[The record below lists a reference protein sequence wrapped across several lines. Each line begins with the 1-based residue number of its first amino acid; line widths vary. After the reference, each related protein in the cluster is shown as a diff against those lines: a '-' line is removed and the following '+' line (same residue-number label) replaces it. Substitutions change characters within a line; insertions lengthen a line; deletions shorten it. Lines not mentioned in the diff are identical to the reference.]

1 MDICA
6 LPCKKPNSE
15 SKQTSIDDLSND
27 LLIEILHRI
36 PLKPAHRFKCVSKRW
51 VQVICQPQFAQRF
64 TQRMKLLYPS
74 QPSPP
79 FTLFFQCSFP
89 RPFPVEFKHFQRDP
103 QFMSSYFSLSFL
115 PQSPNPI
122 IFLATSNGLVLCSTT
137 LLSQMMYYVC
147 NPLTANWVALVPPR
161 FDSHVLAGFVCHSYY
176 DDSDTITR
184 FKVVRVSAIE
194 TGKKSLDLC
203 VEIFNSDTSEWQQF
217 TEQCEGLHVTLDFT
231 KFQTHAVLA
240 HNDIMHWAHC
250 GSRYILAFDPNNK
263 HDHKCRLIRQPR
275 ELYDMY
281 GHVCLSACQG
291 RLRCMFLSN
300 SNNYTLL
307 FQHWELEDYI
317 AGKWCLVAKFPVSNT
332 NLLRVLG
339 IHPVDPNIVY
349 LLRTKNIVLL
359 NAHTQQMEVVYYFT
373 EGQFGRDNTMMNP
386 FELYMSKKK
395 LNAFQFVLQWW
406 PTPVPKLDNGTLNTY
421 HILLKNAYFYMC
433 VYFLSSSLGC

>member
-1 MDICA
+1 M
-6 LPCKKPNSE
+6 
-15 SKQTSIDDLSND
+15 
-27 LLIEILHRI
+27 
-36 PLKPAHRFKCVSKRW
+36 
-51 VQVICQPQFAQRF
+51 
-64 TQRMKLLYPS
+64 
-74 QPSPP
+74 
-79 FTLFFQCSFP
+79 
-89 RPFPVEFKHFQRDP
+89 
-103 QFMSSYFSLSFL
+103 
-115 PQSPNPI
+115 
-122 IFLATSNGLVLCSTT
+122 
-137 LLSQMMYYVC
+137 
-147 NPLTANWVALVPPR
+147 
-161 FDSHVLAGFVCHSYY
+161 
-176 DDSDTITR
+176 
-184 FKVVRVSAIE
+184 
-194 TGKKSLDLC
+194 
-203 VEIFNSDTSEWQQF
+203 
-217 TEQCEGLHVTLDFT
+217 DFT

-300 SNNYTLL
+300 SNNYRLL

-339 IHPVDPNIVY
+339 IHPVAPNIVY

-373 EGQFGRDNTMMNP
+373 EGQFGCDNTMTNP
-386 FELYMSKKK
+386 FELYISKKK

-406 PTPVPKLDNGTLNTY
+406 PTSVPKLDKGTLNTY
-421 HILLKNAYFYMC
+421 HIPFKNAYFYMC
-433 VYFLSSSLGC
+433 AYFLSSSLGC